1 MSAVQNLTRREK
13 QVFECLIQG
22 KYYKEIGAEKL
33 ISVNTVK
40 KHIKNI
46 YRKLGTHKRKLLQQ
60 EYRNEVTAEQVQ
72 ALA

>member
-1 MSAVQNLTRREK
+1 MSVESLTRREK
-13 QVFECLIQG
+13 QVFDSLIEG

-60 EYRNEVTAEQVQ
+60 EYRNDLPGMAV
-72 ALA
+72 